1 MLVEEHIDNSLKQ
14 DQQLAEILVDL
25 LDQDLSEKIQSIKYI
40 DKIYFT
46 RIDSDLSRFKIIKQ
60 STPLFR
66 YILSE
71 EEETSSS
78 ENKILQ
84 RINSDF
90 HDDENSN
97 IVQDGRDYI
106 AAVNGLFI
114 IDHDRPKIIP
124 VNLDGS
130 AEVRVSGDSMFVY
143 LDIYPSVAEN
153 PIPTLEDI
161 EDKIKKLGVVTQIDR
176 ELITQKLSE
185 VKANKRKFLDLSV
198 TKGKMPINGKD
209 GRLENC
215 TNKKDKFENLDFSE
229 FHRVNPVISV
239 KDSEIIAIIHPPT
252 EGESGSNVFG
262 NHVEQTHG
270 KEYPF
275 NLGANTKY
283 AEQDPTKIIAKIDGF
298 LNLSDSS
305 ISISDTFTV
314 HGDIDFK
321 SGNIISKGS
330 LKVLGNVNNEFTL
343 KLTKDIEIGGY
354 VGDAKV
360 EAGQNLIIRGGFLG
374 KGKGVIKAEGDIS
387 VKFVE
392 NQKVYTRGDL
402 VLDKEALN
410 AQLYV
415 RNKIHT
421 KGSKA
426 VIVGGHA
433 IAGDSIEVY
442 SLGSSTEYETIVE
455 VGFDYRKRDSIL
467 DNKETQ
473 IRLRQTLEEVDKKI
487 LEFAQMKRFNDQFRE
502 KVQILADEHKRLV
515 TEIENLKEENLKI
528 TNEIYVPTSS
538 KISIDGPIYPGVK
551 IGINGRFFIVK
562 EPMRAKSF
570 FLSKD
575 NEVIAV

>member
-1 MLVEEHIDNSLKQ
+1 MIVEEQINTSLKN
-14 DQQLAEILVDL
+14 DQQLAEILVEP

-46 RIDSDLSRFKIIKQ
+46 RIDADLSRFKIIKQ

-66 YILSE
+66 YILNE
-71 EEETSSS
+71 VEETNS
-78 ENKILQ
+78 ENKSVCKLK
-84 RINSDF
+84 SDF

-97 IVQDGRDYI
+97 IIQDGRNYVASVD
-106 AAVNGLFI
+106 GLFI
-114 IDHDRPKIIP
+114 IEHEHPKIIP

-130 AEVRVSGDSMFVY
+130 AEVRVSGDSMFVH

-161 EDKIKKLGVVTQIDR
+161 VDKVQKLGVLTNIDR
-176 ELITQKLSE
+176 TLIDQKLNE
-185 VKANKRKFLDLSV
+185 VKTNKRKFLDLCIS
-198 TKGKMPINGKD
+198 TGKMPINGVD

-229 FHRVNPVISV
+229 FHKINPVISV
-239 KDSEIIAIIHPPT
+239 KDGETIAIIHPPT

-262 NHVEQTHG
+262 NPVEPIPG

-275 NLGANTKY
+275 KLGTNTKY
-283 AEQDPTKIIAKIDGF
+283 SEEDETKIIAKIDGF

-305 ISISDTFTV
+305 ISISETFTV

-321 SGNIISKGS
+321 SGNIVSKGS

-354 VGDAKV
+354 VGDATV
-360 EAGQNLIIRGGFLG
+360 EAGQNLLIRGGFLG
-374 KGKGVIKAEGDIS
+374 KGKGIIKAEGDIS

-392 NQKVYTRGDL
+392 NQKVYTRGNL
-402 VLDKEALN
+402 VLGKEALN

-415 RNKIHT
+415 KNKIHT
-421 KGSKA
+421 KGTKA

-442 SLGSSTEYETIVE
+442 SLGSNTESETIVE
-455 VGFDYRKRDSIL
+455 VGFDYRKRNSIL

-487 LEFAQMKRFNDQFRE
+487 LEFAQMKRLNDQFRE

-528 TNEIYVPTSS
+528 TNEIYVPTTS
-538 KISIDGPIYPGVK
+538 KISIGGPIYPGVK
-551 IGINGRFFIVK
+551 VGINGRFFIVK

-570 FLSKD
+570 FLSND